1 MAAKTTTRAWR
12 IRVYPTASQRRMLP
26 RLFGACRWLK
36 AHALDLRSSAY
47 QRFKLKL
54 TGTDISHMLT
64 GWKRTPGH
72 EWLQEVPSTCLTQ
85 ALRDQDRAFTNF
97 FAGRAEYPKRPRRG
111 NRESIRFQ
119 DVSAAKRK
127 TGVLSLPKLGA
138 MALAESLPVFRTS

>member
-1 MAAKTTTRAWR
+1 MAAKTITRAWR

-47 QRFKLKL
+47 QHFKLKL

-85 ALRDQDRAFTNF
+85 ALRDQDRAFTN
-97 FAGRAEYPKRPRRG
+97 
-111 NRESIRFQ
+111 
-119 DVSAAKRK
+119 
-127 TGVLSLPKLGA
+127 SLPDAPNIRSG
-138 MALAESLPVFRTS
+138 LAAATEKASAFRT